1 MQKEKKSRFYKIRA
15 NAKYISKNHAHKT
28 RFVTKFLPRRK
39 AMNIVCPLDVTLDL
53 TERLKFVDLFIHK
66 LIMNM

>member
-1 MQKEKKSRFYKIRA
+1 MP
-15 NAKYISKNHAHKT
+15 T
-28 RFVTKFLPRRK
+28 RLAVSQNFLPRRK

-53 TERLKFVDLFIHK
+53 TERLKFVDLFIHE

>member
-1 MQKEKKSRFYKIRA
+1 MPTRRA
-15 NAKYISKNHAHKT
+15 LSQN
-28 RFVTKFLPRRK
+28 FLPRRK

-53 TERLKFVDLFIHK
+53 TERLKFVDLFIHE